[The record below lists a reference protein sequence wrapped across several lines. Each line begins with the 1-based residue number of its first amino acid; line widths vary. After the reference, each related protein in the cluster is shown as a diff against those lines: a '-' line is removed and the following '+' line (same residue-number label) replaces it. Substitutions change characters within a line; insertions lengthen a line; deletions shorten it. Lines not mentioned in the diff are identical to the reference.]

1 MTSFSIIENSDKP
14 FCQLFGKDGDSI
26 QRDII
31 FNSQVSSGQ
40 RLPEGKWEYRR
51 YANGAIALVCA
62 DSFLMIPVETNAG
75 ESLMVS
81 PEAISLS
88 ANLRVLLEKAK
99 TKDSSAS
106 EKGLLVMHQALEEA
120 IIRDI
125 PSILVIS
132 VTSAIQS
139 RKPSNPREVRV
150 SPHAEAH
157 SIVLLSS

>member
-1 MTSFSIIENSDKP
+1 MTSFSIIENSERP
-14 FCQLFGKDGDSI
+14 FFQLFGKDGDSI

-31 FNSQVSSGQ
+31 FNSQVNSGQ
-40 RLPEGKWEYRR
+40 RLPEGKWEYRH

-62 DSFLMIPVETNAG
+62 DRFFKIPVETNAG

-88 ANLRVLLEKAK
+88 ANLRVLQEKAEI
-99 TKDSSAS
+99 KDGSVC
-106 EKGLLVMHQALEEA
+106 EMGLLVMHQALQDA

-125 PSILVIS
+125 PSILV
-132 VTSAIQS
+132 TSITPAIQA
-139 RKPSNPREVRV
+139 RKPSNPQEVRV

>member
-1 MTSFSIIENSDKP
+1 MTSFSIIDNSDKP
-14 FCQLFGKDGDSI
+14 FCQLFGEDGDSI

-31 FNSQVSSGQ
+31 FNSQVNSGQ
-40 RLPEGKWEYRR
+40 QLPEGKWEYRR

-62 DSFLMIPVETNAG
+62 DRCFKIPVETNAG

-88 ANLRVLLEKAK
+88 ANLRVLQEKAEIQ
-99 TKDSSAS
+99 DGSMIDN
-106 EKGLLVMHQALEEA
+106 GLLVMHQALQEA

-125 PSILVIS
+125 PSILV
-132 VTSAIQS
+132 TSMMPAIQA
-139 RKPSNPREVRV
+139 RKPSSPKEVRV

-157 SIVLLSS
+157 SIVLMSS